1 MLTLLTHAKN
11 NDFRLHLID
20 TPANVYTA
28 QERLN
33 VSNVKTEKG
42 EGAVHLVIAEN
53 LYSLGI
59 KKGRF

>member
-1 MLTLLTHAKN
+1 MPTLLTHAKN
-11 NDFRLHLID
+11 NDFRLHLVD

-28 QERLN
+28 QERY

-42 EGAVHLVIAEN
+42 EGAVHLLIAEN
-53 LYSLGI
+53 LCSLGI